1 MEFTSFMSKYF
12 LLKYFSSSF
21 LNAFIFNSFV
31 LHLYTH
37 AYFMLDLRLVSI
49 WNILLVE
56 ADINNT
62 PPHSNPGKHMFV
74 NSQLSD
80 LTIGLILL
88 AGSLTVLCTCLLLL
102 VKILNSLLRGQVA
115 KVIQVIINT
124 GMSPKLSSRKTI
136 AWGQCQNSKWDFR
149 VSCYLR
155 DITK

>member
-1 MEFTSFMSKYF
+1 
-12 LLKYFSSSF
+12 
-21 LNAFIFNSFV
+21 
-31 LHLYTH
+31 
-37 AYFMLDLRLVSI
+37 
-49 WNILLVE
+49 
-56 ADINNT
+56 
-62 PPHSNPGKHMFV
+62 MFV

-136 AWGQCQNSKWDFR
+136 A
-149 VSCYLR
+149 
-155 DITK
+155 